1 MSNATEYDNPYM
13 SRTANRPGWWV
24 SLKTRLILITLGV
37 SIVPL
42 IIVGLF
48 TYNQSQE
55 SLLEET
61 QSKLEAVRSLKATR
75 IQQYFDGVR
84 QDIQSVAR
92 LEVISEAH
100 QAISA
105 AASRI
110 VGLEE
115 VRKSGFLGDPA
126 RTSSEKFNAYG
137 LIHEENY
144 DLLAKITAAGG
155 YADLMLVNGNNG
167 DIVYTYAKNDDFAT
181 NLQEGPYSDTHLA
194 EMVRQIME
202 EKEVGKVYMTDFAN
216 YAPVGDTPVSF
227 VGTYLDNHRVRTNG
241 ILIYELAIDDI
252 DQLMKDQTG
261 LDEKAGET
269 YLVGAD
275 YKMRSNSPLA
285 SGDTFFSKKVNNAV
299 VKAGLDGKTGFAKG
313 VESYRGVTVLSA
325 YQPVDMGDFR
335 WVLLAEMEQDTA
347 LQSARDLRNW
357 MIIFTL
363 FVAVIVGG
371 LGLWVALRI
380 SGRIE
385 HLTVAARRI
394 IGGDFMVQVPT
405 EGRDETGELAEAF
418 STMTAQLRELIG
430 SLEKQVAER
439 TRGLETVVEISQQL
453 AGILE
458 VSDLLRQVV
467 VLTKERFD
475 YYHVHI
481 YLADETSE
489 KLVMTEGY
497 GQAGAEMKRQ
507 GHTIAL
513 SAEQSLVARAARLR
527 RIVLVQ
533 DVREDPE
540 WLPNELLPETR
551 AEMAV
556 PIISGTKVLGVLDVQ
571 SNQVDGLT
579 DEDGAV
585 LWALANQVA
594 VAVRN
599 AESFAETQQALNEA
613 EKLQRLYTGQAWERF
628 GATRP
633 TTDYEIRQAVL
644 PPIGQIT
651 TPEAVT
657 AAQHKQTIGLRIG
670 GDGGPG
676 AAEGTEAAIATPL
689 KIGDEIIGVLGVRD
703 ANPDRRWTE
712 EETALI
718 EAVSEQMSL
727 ALENARL
734 FEETGRR
741 AGRERIIAD
750 VTRQIW
756 ASGEL
761 DYVMRTAVEQLGK
774 TLDASK
780 VVLRLGT
787 EDRLVITPNG
797 SDNTDD
803 IDFDDQPV
811 ISYDNDDLDANDEKM
826 QDDGNLA

>member
-1 MSNATEYDNPYM
+1 MSNTEKYGQSEPSSES
-13 SRTANRPGWWV
+13 SRTNWWA
-24 SLKTRLILITLGV
+24 SLKTRLIIIILGA

-42 IIVGLF
+42 VFVGLI
-48 TYNQSQE
+48 TYYQSQK

-61 QSKLEAVRSLKATR
+61 QSKLEAVRSLKAAR
-75 IQQYFDGVR
+75 IQQYFAGVK

-92 LEVISEAH
+92 LEVVNKAH
-100 QAISA
+100 RAISS
-105 AASRI
+105 AASQI

-115 VRKSGFLGDPA
+115 VHNSGFLGDPA
-126 RTSSEKFNAYG
+126 RTMSEKFNPYDLA
-137 LIHEENY
+137 HKENY
-144 DLLAKITAAGG
+144 DLLAQIIAGGG
-155 YADLMLVNGNNG
+155 YADLMLVNGVNG
-167 DIVYTYAKNDDFAT
+167 DIIYTYAKNDDFAT
-181 NLQEGPYSDTHLA
+181 NLQNGPYSDTHLA
-194 EMVRQIME
+194 AMVRQIMA
-202 EKEVGKVYMTDFAN
+202 EKEAGKVYMTDFAH
-216 YAPVGDTPVSF
+216 YAPADNTPVSF
-227 VGTYLDNHRVRTNG
+227 VGTYLDNNRVSTNG
-241 ILIYELAIDDI
+241 ILIYELAIDEI
-252 DQLMKDQTG
+252 DRLMKDQTG

-285 SGDTFFSKKVNNAV
+285 SGDTFFGPEVDNAV
-299 VKAGLDGKTGFAKG
+299 VRAGLEGKTGFVKG
-313 VESYRGVTVLSA
+313 IESYRGVTVLSA
-325 YQPVDMGDFR
+325 YQPINMGDFQ
-335 WVLLAEMEQDTA
+335 WVLVAEMEQDAA
-347 LQSARDLRNW
+347 LQSARNLRNW
-357 MIIFTL
+357 IIIFTI
-363 FVAVIVGG
+363 FIAVIVGG

-380 SGRIE
+380 SDRIG

-394 IGGDFMVQVPT
+394 IGGDFMVQVPV

-430 SLEKQVAER
+430 SLERQVAER

-458 VSDLLRQVV
+458 VSDLMHQVV

-481 YLADETSE
+481 YLADETNE
-489 KLVMTEGY
+489 KLVMAEGY

-513 SAEQSLVARAARLR
+513 RAEKSLVAQATRQH

-533 DVREDPE
+533 DVREYPE

-579 DEDGAV
+579 NEDGVV
-585 LWALANQVA
+585 LRALANQVA
-594 VAVRN
+594 VALRN

-633 TTDYEIRQAVL
+633 TSDYEIRQAVL

-657 AAQHKQTIGLRIG
+657 AAQHKQTVGLRIG
-670 GDGGPG
+670 SDGWPG
-676 AAEGTEAAIATPL
+676 ADEGIEAAIATPL

-803 IDFDDQPV
+803 LDPTGQSIVSRDD
-811 ISYDNDDLDANDEKM
+811 DDLDDNDEKI
-826 QDDGNLA
+826 QDDGNFE

>member
-1 MSNATEYDNPYM
+1 L
-13 SRTANRPGWWV
+13 V
-24 SLKTRLILITLGV
+24 ILGFI
-37 SIVPL
+37 
-42 IIVGLF
+42 
-48 TYNQSQE
+48 TYNQSQK

-61 QSKLEAVRSLKATR
+61 RSKLEAVRSLKAAR
-75 IQQYFDGVR
+75 IQQYFAGVK

-92 LEVISEAH
+92 LEVVNKAH
-100 QAISA
+100 RAISS
-105 AASRI
+105 AASQI

-115 VRKSGFLGDPA
+115 VHNSGFLGDPA
-126 RTSSEKFNAYG
+126 RTMSEKFNPYD
-137 LIHEENY
+137 LTHKENY
-144 DLLAKITAAGG
+144 DLLAQIIADGG
-155 YADLMLVNGNNG
+155 YADLMLVNGVNG

-181 NLQEGPYSDTHLA
+181 NLQNGPYSDTHLA
-194 EMVRQIME
+194 AMVRQIMA
-202 EKEVGKVYMTDFAN
+202 EKEVGKVYMTDFAH
-216 YAPVGDTPVSF
+216 YAPADNTPVSF
-227 VGTYLDNHRVRTNG
+227 VGTYLNNNQIRTNG
-241 ILIYELAIDDI
+241 ILIYELAIDEI
-252 DQLMKDQTG
+252 DRLMKDQTG
-261 LDEKAGET
+261 LDAGSGET
-269 YLVGAD
+269 YLVGTD
-275 YKMRSNSPLA
+275 HKMRSNSPLA
-285 SGDTFFSKKVNNAV
+285 SGDTFFGPEVNNAV
-299 VKAGLDGKTGFAKG
+299 VKAGLEGKTGFARG
-313 VESYRGVTVLSA
+313 IESYRGVTVLSA
-325 YQPVDMGDFR
+325 FQPINIGDFQ
-335 WVLLAEMEQDTA
+335 WVLVAEMEQDAA
-347 LQSARDLRNW
+347 LQSARDLRNG

-363 FVAVIVGG
+363 FIAVIVGG

-380 SGRIE
+380 SDRIG

-394 IGGDFMVQVPT
+394 IGGDFMVQVPV

-418 STMTAQLRELIG
+418 STMTTQLQELIG

-439 TRGLETVVEISQQL
+439 TRGLETVVEISRQL

-458 VSDLLRQVV
+458 VSDLMRQVV

-475 YYHVHI
+475 YYYVHI
-481 YLADETSE
+481 YLADETNE
-489 KLVMTEGY
+489 KLEMAEGY
-497 GQAGAEMKRQ
+497 GRAGAEMKRQ
-507 GHTIAL
+507 GHAIAL
-513 SAEQSLVARAARLR
+513 NAEKSLVARAARQRL
-527 RIVLVQ
+527 IVLAQ

-556 PIISGTKVLGVLDVQ
+556 PIIFGTKVLGVLDVQ
-571 SNQVDGLT
+571 SDQVDGLT

-599 AESFAETQQALNEA
+599 AESFTETQQALSEV
-613 EKLQRLYTGQAWERF
+613 EKLQRLYTGQAWQRF

-633 TTDYEIRQAVL
+633 TTDFEIRQAVL
-644 PPIGQIT
+644 PPIGEIT

-657 AAQHKQTIGLRIG
+657 AAQHKQTIGLRIDR
-670 GDGGPG
+670 DGRPG
-676 AAEGTEAAIATPL
+676 ADEGTEAAIATPL

-712 EETALI
+712 EEITLI

-780 VVLRLGT
+780 VILRLGT

-803 IDFDDQPV
+803 LDSTGQSIVSHDD
-811 ISYDNDDLDANDEKM
+811 DDLDDNDEKM
-826 QDDGNLA
+826 QDDGNFE